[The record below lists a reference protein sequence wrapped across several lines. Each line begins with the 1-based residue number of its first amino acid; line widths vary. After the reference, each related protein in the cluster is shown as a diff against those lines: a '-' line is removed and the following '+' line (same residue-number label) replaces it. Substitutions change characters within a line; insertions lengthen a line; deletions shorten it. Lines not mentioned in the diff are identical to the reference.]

1 MKGVERMAEARHI
14 SDCLPAW
21 LERELVRVRAAAAL
35 ESAAKIGA
43 ARQGSSEPRAAEG
56 VHAASLT
63 DAEEEGTSGETVNDV
78 PVYIA
83 PRTGKRASTPTRR
96 EISGTSVGEPNEK
109 VAGKD
114 GDLARPSLTGGQ
126 TEGETLCPTSTIA
139 SRGKRAVPAKQGFP
153 RSPARFP
160 MLVVID
166 GGLHHAPP
174 SVARSG
180 ELDMPARQW
189 GPGPA

>member
-1 MKGVERMAEARHI
+1 MTFRSIGTLAGDVLRKAERTAMRRAETM
-14 SDCLPAW
+14 
-21 LERELVRVRAAAAL
+21 
-35 ESAAKIGA
+35 GA

-83 PRTGKRASTPTRR
+83 PRTGKRAANTTRSPSLGVTAAQAR
-96 EISGTSVGEPNEK
+96 EPNGK

-126 TEGETLCPTSTIA
+126 TEGETPCPASTIA

-174 SVARSG
+174 STARSG
-180 ELDMPARQW
+180 ELDMPARLW